1 MTTNPSQE
9 LNFKPFI
16 IIARKFF
23 YLDESF
29 IQSFD
34 KNSFTK
40 FYNKTAAKTKTD
52 EAIIAL
58 GDSLLCCKKRRV
70 IKSCLGLCVKGD
82 AKARTF
88 EVFVGRCDVYLNDIK
103 ICLSEG
109 TILFMEKF
117 SMQNL

>member
-1 MTTNPSQE
+1 MHKN
-9 LNFKPFI
+9 
-16 IIARKFF
+16 FF
-23 YLDESF
+23 YSDESF

-34 KNSFTK
+34 KNSFST
-40 FYNKTAAKTKTD
+40 FNNKTEAETKTD
-52 EAIIAL
+52 EAIIDL

-82 AKARTF
+82 AQARTF

-109 TILFMEKF
+109 AILFIDEF
-117 SMQNL
+117 SIESLE